1 MTAKKAEPAV
11 AKVARIGAVGRRKEA
26 VVRVYVTPGSGK
38 IKINGKDIQDYLGR
52 ETLVFLVRE
61 PLEATETMEKFD
73 VDARAVGGGVNGQA
87 GALRL
92 GLARA
97 LVKIDE
103 RFHPMLKARGLLTR
117 DPRMKERKKYGLAGS
132 RKRFQFSKR

>member
-1 MTAKKAEPAV
+1 MTAKKAEAA
-11 AKVARIGAVGRRKEA
+11 AKAARIGAVGRRKEA

-38 IKINGKDIQDYLGR
+38 MTINGKDVQDYLGR
-52 ETLVFLVRE
+52 ETLVFLVKE
-61 PLEATETMEKFD
+61 PLEATETMDKFD

-92 GLARA
+92 GIARA
-97 LVKIDE
+97 LVKIDD

-117 DPRMKERKKYGLAGS
+117 DPRMRERKKYGLAGA